1 MKRICKRGHEAEV
14 GKRCKECKKIYR
26 LNNPEKIKA
35 ISKKYYINNPE
46 KIKAISKKYYINNSE
61 KIKARKKEYLLNN
74 SEKIKAIRKKY
85 YINNPEIKARNK
97 KYKLENP
104 EKIKNTEL
112 VRTYGI
118 TLEMYN
124 KMLVDQNFCCAIC
137 GKHNSNFKKQL
148 SVDHDHE
155 TGAVRGLLCHHCNTG
170 IGMFKDNTEILKKA
184 TNYLEKNG
192 KH

>member
-26 LNNPEKIKA
+26 L
-35 ISKKYYINNPE
+35 NNPE

-85 YINNPEIKARNK
+85 YINNPEKIKAKNK